1 MKSMTTI
8 FADARVLVEARPTD
22 MLAFEEALA
31 LMGVREFEFF
41 RIAWR
46 EWHGA
51 DADPKTIE
59 RALMASLYTQE
70 TPPWVRHLVRRV
82 RDDAEIGVFDRRRYG
97 LPGARPGSLDPGLD
111 WRWSFSL
118 MAAAM
123 LIIFFV
129 FPFLRSV
136 LGLV

>member
-1 MKSMTTI
+1 MKAMTTI
-8 FADARVLVEARPTD
+8 FADVKVLVEARPAD

-51 DADPKTIE
+51 DAEPKIIE
-59 RALMASLYTQE
+59 QSLMACLYAQE
-70 TPPWVRHLVRRV
+70 TPPWVRYLVRRV
-82 RDDAEIGVFDRRRYG
+82 NEDAEIGVFDRRRYG
-97 LPGARPGSLDPGLD
+97 LPAARPDPLETALD
-111 WRWSFSL
+111 WRWSFGL